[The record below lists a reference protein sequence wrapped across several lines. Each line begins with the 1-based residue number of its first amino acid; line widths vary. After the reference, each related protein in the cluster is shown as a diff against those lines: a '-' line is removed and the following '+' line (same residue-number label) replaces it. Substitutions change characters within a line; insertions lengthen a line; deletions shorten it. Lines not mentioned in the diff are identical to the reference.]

1 MDSFI
6 QKKDHK
12 SLLEYSR
19 GLMNRLLQYLKSQ
32 DLLDR
37 VDRPSMTFRME
48 SRSEFLDHNHNS
60 HQHQDNKV
68 HNQDSNNLVNN
79 LHP

>member
-6 QKKDHK
+6 QRKDLK
-12 SLLEYSR
+12 SRLEYSR
-19 GLMNRLLQYLKSQ
+19 GLMNRLLQYLKNQ

-37 VDRPSMTFRME
+37 VDRLSMTFRME
-48 SRSEFLDHNHNS
+48 SRSVFQDHNLNS
-60 HQHQDNKV
+60 HQHQDSRV
-68 HNQDSNNLVNN
+68 HNQDSNNLVSN

>member
-6 QKKDHK
+6 LRKDPK

-19 GLMNRLLQYLKSQ
+19 GLMNRLLQYLKNQ

-37 VDRPSMTFRME
+37 VDRLSMTFRMG
-48 SRSEFLDHNHNS
+48 SRSELQDHNLNS
-60 HQHQDNKV
+60 HQHQDSRV
-68 HNQDSNNLVNN
+68 HNQDSNNLVSN

>member
-6 QKKDHK
+6 LRKDPK
-12 SLLEYSR
+12 SRLEYSR
-19 GLMNRLLQYLKSQ
+19 GLMNRLLQYLKNQ

-37 VDRPSMTFRME
+37 VDRLSMTFRMG
-48 SRSEFLDHNHNS
+48 SRSEFQDHNPNS
-60 HQHQDNKV
+60 HQHQDSRV
-68 HNQDSNNLVNN
+68 HSQDSNNLVSN